1 MLLIFARRTHKKIAQ
16 KFNKTRYNLN
26 LFFLFLRR
34 DIRSSSS

>member
-26 LFFLFLRR
+26 LFLRR

>member
-1 MLLIFARRTHKKIAQ
+1 MLEGPTKKIAQ

-26 LFFLFLRR
+26 LFLRR